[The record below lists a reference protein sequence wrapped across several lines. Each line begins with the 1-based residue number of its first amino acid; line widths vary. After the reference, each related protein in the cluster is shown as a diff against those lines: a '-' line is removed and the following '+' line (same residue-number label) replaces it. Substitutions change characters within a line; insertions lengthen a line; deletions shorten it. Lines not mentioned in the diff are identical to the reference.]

1 MAHLAIEGKSLKG
14 IRIFFLWFVCTLLNP
29 NLICTKKRV
38 QYDKAQHFSFLLHK
52 NDAFFILISTPKVR
66 NCTEVTDH
74 QSMVM
79 DEVRGEWHNTT
90 ATKKKM
96 DKKDFC
102 LVFSFAFLLSNEILF
117 SKVQSSISG
126 GQIFFLWT

>member
-66 NCTEVTDH
+66 NCTEVTDPPVNGH
-74 QSMVM
+74 
-79 DEVRGEWHNTT
+79 G
-90 ATKKKM
+90 
-96 DKKDFC
+96 
-102 LVFSFAFLLSNEILF
+102 
-117 SKVQSSISG
+117 
-126 GQIFFLWT
+126 